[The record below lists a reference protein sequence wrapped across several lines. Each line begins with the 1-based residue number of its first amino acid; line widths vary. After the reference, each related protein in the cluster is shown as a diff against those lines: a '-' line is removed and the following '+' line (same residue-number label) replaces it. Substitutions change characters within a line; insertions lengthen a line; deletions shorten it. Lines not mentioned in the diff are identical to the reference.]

1 MSASAPEIPPPLALF
16 QILSGKWGA
25 QAVAAA
31 AELGLADHLSEA
43 PRAVAEVATECGFNE
58 LNLYRLMR
66 ALATLGVLVEHDGR
80 RFSLSPVG
88 VALRRDSGHPFGVW
102 SIMLGSD
109 FHNLASSGLADGV
122 RTGQSPFR
130 LKHGKTLF
138 DWLLQQPKALQVFND
153 AMSASGAASAE
164 AAFSAYDFS
173 PFKRIAD
180 VGGGHGQFLARVLQ
194 SAPGAHGVLF
204 DLPEV
209 VNSGAKNVLEQAGV
223 AARCEVIGG
232 SFFESVP
239 AGCDAYLLKYIIH
252 DWDDERSVKIL
263 RNCASALAPNGRV
276 LILDMV
282 VPPNGV
288 TSPVGLIDLETFIM
302 TEGRERTEAE
312 FSHILS
318 KAGLKLN
325 RIVPTPGFLS
335 VIETVPT

>member
-1 MSASAPEIPPPLALF
+1 MSANTPEVPPPLVLF

-31 AELGLADHLSEA
+31 ADLGLADRLSET
-43 PRAVAEVATECGFNE
+43 PRAAAEVAAECGFNE

-88 VALRRDSGHPFGVW
+88 AALRSDSGHPFGTW

-130 LKHGKTLF
+130 LKHGQSLF
-138 DWLLQQPKALQVFND
+138 DWLLQKPKALQVFND

-164 AAFSAYDFS
+164 AAFAAYDFS
-173 PFKRIAD
+173 SFRRIAD

-194 SAPGAHGVLF
+194 TAPEARGVLF

-209 VNSGAKNVLEQAGV
+209 VAGGARSVLEKAGV
-223 AARCEVIGG
+223 AARCEVVGG
-232 SFFESVP
+232 SFFDSVP
-239 AGCDAYLLKYIIH
+239 AGCDAYILKYIIH

-263 RNCASALAPNGRV
+263 RNCASALGPDGRV

-288 TSPVGLIDLETFIM
+288 TSPLGLIDLETFIM
-302 TEGRERTEAE
+302 TEGRERTERE
-312 FSHILS
+312 FVDVLT

-335 VIETVPT
+335 VIEAVRA